1 MKDTQ
6 KFKRHVRVCMGI
18 FITLFA
24 VLIVYLGY
32 SVLMYGEKWFA
43 TPYNPR
49 LHSAAESII
58 AGSIYDR
65 NGNRMVWTEDGSRQY
80 AGDVDTRRALSHV
93 LGDAYG
99 KSVGAETIFAKYLYG
114 MDKDILE
121 RIKDIGTGQDKN
133 GNDISLTID
142 SELCEYIYDQ
152 MDGKKG
158 SVVLL
163 NYKTGEILASVSLPA
178 FDPQTVGKDTP
189 EDTSLVDR
197 ATMGRYPPGS
207 IMKIMTA
214 AAAVEEG
221 IDIKYTCTGEDIIE
235 GQKVTC
241 AGGTAH
247 GELTLESAF
256 TKSCNTYF
264 ANLAVKIGGQRLLQ
278 EASKFGFNKE
288 WNFSD
293 INLYRSNFE
302 VSEEEGDVAWAGIG
316 QYNDLITPMH
326 AAMIAGAIAN
336 DGVMMEP
343 KLLKSVDF
351 NGYTQFNYTPAK
363 VGQVTDAATARTIKE
378 YMMEVVKSGTG
389 TSAAI
394 KGTTMYGKT
403 GTAEFV
409 EDGEVKN
416 HSWFAGFIEDS
427 AHPYAI
433 AVIFEGAGYGSRYAA
448 PMAGKVMA
456 RAIS

>member
-1 MKDTQ
+1 M
-6 KFKRHVRVCMGI
+6 
-18 FITLFA
+18 
-24 VLIVYLGY
+24 
-32 SVLMYGEKWFA
+32 
-43 TPYNPR
+43 
-49 LHSAAESII
+49 
-58 AGSIYDR
+58 
-65 NGNRMVWTEDGSRQY
+65 
-80 AGDVDTRRALSHV
+80 
-93 LGDAYG
+93 
-99 KSVGAETIFAKYLYG
+99 
-114 MDKDILE
+114 
-121 RIKDIGTGQDKN
+121 
-133 GNDISLTID
+133 
-142 SELCEYIYDQ
+142 
-152 MDGKKG
+152 
-158 SVVLL
+158 
-163 NYKTGEILASVSLPA
+163 
-178 FDPQTVGKDTP
+178 
-189 EDTSLVDR
+189 
-197 ATMGRYPPGS
+197 
-207 IMKIMTA
+207 
-214 AAAVEEG
+214 
-221 IDIKYTCTGEDIIE
+221 
-235 GQKVTC
+235 
-241 AGGTAH
+241 
-247 GELTLESAF
+247 
-256 TKSCNTYF
+256 
-264 ANLAVKIGGQRLLQ
+264 Q

-363 VGQVTDAATARTIKE
+363 AGQVTDAATARTIKK

-389 TSAAI
+389 TSAAV

-456 RAIS
+456 RAIR